1 MKRKI
6 INISRPRQMTL
17 WERAYLPEAV
27 RGLYTTLRHVF
38 MKKVTV
44 EYPDEEMPIHEN
56 FRALHRLNTDD
67 DGNLLCVAC
76 MLCATVCPANC
87 ITIVAGESD
96 DPDIEKYP
104 VSYDIDMGRC
114 IFCGFCEEACPKAA
128 IELTKNYRLA
138 DYDKS
143 TFKYDKEQLSNTPI
157 TRRKKE

>member
-1 MKRKI
+1 
-6 INISRPRQMTL
+6 MTL

-96 DPDIEKYP
+96 NPDIEKYP
-104 VSYDIDMGRC
+104 ISYDIDMGRC

-138 DYDKS
+138 DYDRS
-143 TFKYDKEQLSNTPI
+143 TFQYDKEQLSNTPI

>member
-1 MKRKI
+1 
-6 INISRPRQMTL
+6 MTL

-44 EYPDEEMPIHEN
+44 EYPDEEMPIHDN

-96 DPDIEKYP
+96 NPDIEKYP

-138 DYDKS
+138 DYDKA
-143 TFKYDKEQLSNTPI
+143 TFKYDKEQLKKTPI